1 MKKKL
6 LSLVLAGAMVA
17 STSVSA
23 FADVTTNIMGPD
35 NTDGQA
41 DVTITGI
48 VLNNKGD
55 QPTGT
60 FNVTIPTS
68 ASFTVGQNKSV
79 ISVPITI
86 TNNGAQNIDVYADKF
101 MDVTKDSGITVVKAA
116 GLEESDRTKV
126 SLTLKGKIGRVH
138 LKSEDDNNSNT
149 NKGIYKDDD
158 LQTPAS
164 TEDDLRLTTIEK
176 GKSEQLTLQ
185 GNAGNQDPTN
195 STSDNFTLRLKIK
208 KSANQ

>member
-6 LSLVLAGAMVA
+6 LSLVLAGGMVV
-17 STSVSA
+17 SSSVSA

-41 DVTITGI
+41 DVKIIGT
-48 VLNNKGD
+48 VLNDRGD

-68 ASFTVGQNKSV
+68 ASFTVSQNKSV

-86 TNNGAQNIDVYADKF
+86 TNNGPQNIDVYADKF
-101 MDVTKDSGITVVKAA
+101 VDVTRGSGITVVKATE
-116 GLEESDRTKV
+116 LKTNDRTKV
-126 SLTLKGKIGRVH
+126 SLTLQGKSGLVY
-138 LKSEDDNNSNT
+138 LKSEDDNQA
-149 NKGIYKDDD
+149 NKGIYKDNELQQAATNDD
-158 LQTPAS
+158 LK
-164 TEDDLRLTTIEK
+164 LTTIST
-176 GKSEQLTLQ
+176 GKSEELTLN
-185 GNAGNQDPTN
+185 GNAGDQTT
-195 STSDNFTLRLKIK
+195 SESASDNFTLTLKIR

>member
-41 DVTITGI
+41 DIKITGT
-48 VLNNKGD
+48 VLNEAGD

-60 FNVTIPTS
+60 FNVTVPTS
-68 ASFTVGQNKSV
+68 ASFTVNKDKRV

-86 TNNGAQNIDVYADKF
+86 TNNGPQNIDVYADKF
-101 MDVTKDSGITVVKAA
+101 VDVTKGSGITVVKATE
-116 GLEESDRTKV
+116 LKTNDRTKV
-126 SLTLKGKIGRVH
+126 SLTLQGKSGLVH
-138 LKSEDDNNSNT
+138 LKSEDDNQA
-149 NKGIYKDDD
+149 NKGIYKDDELEQAATNND
-158 LQTPAS
+158 LK
-164 TEDDLRLTTIEK
+164 LTTILT
-176 GKSEQLTLQ
+176 GKSEELTLN
-185 GNAGNQDPTN
+185 GNAGVQTT
-195 STSDNFTLRLKIK
+195 SESASDNFTLTLKIR

>member
-23 FADVTTNIMGPD
+23 FADVTNIVNPD

-41 DVTITGI
+41 DVTITGT
-48 VLNNKGD
+48 VLNDSGE

-68 ASFTVGQNKSV
+68 ASFTVSQNKSV

-101 MDVTKDSGITVVKAA
+101 MDVTKNSGITVVKATE
-116 GLEESDRTKV
+116 LKTSDRTKV
-126 SLTLKGKIGRVH
+126 SLTLQGKTGLVY
-138 LKSEDDNNSNT
+138 LKSEEDNNS
-149 NKGIYKDDD
+149 NKGIYKDNEF
-158 LQTPAS
+158 QNPAS
-164 TEDDLRLTTIEK
+164 TDNDSRLTTIAK
-176 GKSEQLTLQ
+176 GTSEQLTLQ
-185 GNAGNQDPTN
+185 GNAGDQNTTN
-195 STSDNFTLRLKIK
+195 SASDNFTLRLKIK

>member
-6 LSLVLAGAMVA
+6 LSLVLAGGMVV
-17 STSVSA
+17 SSSVSA

-41 DVTITGI
+41 DVKIIGT
-48 VLNNKGD
+48 VLNDRGD

-68 ASFTVGQNKSV
+68 ASFTVSQNKSV

-86 TNNGAQNIDVYADKF
+86 TNNGPQNIDVYADKF
-101 MDVTKDSGITVVKAA
+101 VDVTRGSGITVVKATE
-116 GLEESDRTKV
+116 LKTNDRTKV
-126 SLTLKGKIGRVH
+126 SLTLQGKSGLVY
-138 LKSEDDNNSNT
+138 LKSEDDNQA
-149 NKGIYKDDD
+149 NKGIYKDNE
-158 LQTPAS
+158 LQQAATKD
-164 TEDDLRLTTIEK
+164 ELKLTTIST
-176 GKSEQLTLQ
+176 GKSEELTLN
-185 GNAGNQDPTN
+185 GNAGDQTT
-195 STSDNFTLRLKIK
+195 SESASDNFTLTLKIR

>member
-6 LSLVLAGAMVA
+6 LSLFLAGAMVA
-17 STSVSA
+17 TTSVSA
-23 FADVTTNIMGPD
+23 FADVTNIVDPD

-48 VLNNKGD
+48 VLNDNGD

-68 ASFTVGQNKSV
+68 ASFTVRKDKSV

-101 MDVTKDSGITVVKAA
+101 IDVTKNSGITVVQATDLQ
-116 GLEESDRTKV
+116 GHDRTNV
-126 SLTLKGKIGRVH
+126 SLSLKGKSGLVH
-138 LKSEDDNNSNT
+138 LKSEEDNNSN
-149 NKGIYKDDD
+149 NGIYKDSE
-158 LQTPAS
+158 LQTKANTDNDS
-164 TEDDLRLTTIEK
+164 RLTTIAK
-176 GKSEQLTLQ
+176 GTSEQLTLQ
-185 GNAGNQDPTN
+185 GNAGDQNPTN
-195 STSDNFTLRLKIK
+195 SASDNFTLRLKIK

>member
-23 FADVTTNIMGPD
+23 FADVTNIVNPD

-41 DVTITGI
+41 DVTITGT
-48 VLNNKGD
+48 VLNDNGE

-68 ASFTVGQNKSV
+68 ASFTVSQNKSV

-101 MDVTKDSGITVVKAA
+101 MDVTRNSGITVVKATE
-116 GLEESDRTKV
+116 LKTSDRTKV
-126 SLTLKGKIGRVH
+126 SLTLQGKSGLVY
-138 LKSEDDNNSNT
+138 LKSEEDNNS
-149 NKGIYKDDD
+149 NKGIYKDNEF
-158 LQTPAS
+158 QNAAS
-164 TEDDLRLTTIEK
+164 TDNDSRLTTIAK
-176 GKSEQLTLQ
+176 GTSEQLTLQ
-185 GNAGNQDPTN
+185 GNAGDQNTTN
-195 STSDNFTLRLKIK
+195 SASDNFTLRLKIK

>member
-6 LSLVLAGAMVA
+6 LSLVLAGGMVV
-17 STSVSA
+17 SSSVSA

-41 DVTITGI
+41 DVKIIGT
-48 VLNNKGD
+48 VLNDRGD

-68 ASFTVGQNKSV
+68 ASFTVSQNKSV

-86 TNNGAQNIDVYADKF
+86 TNNGPQNIDVYADKF
-101 MDVTKDSGITVVKAA
+101 VDVTRGSGITVVKATE
-116 GLEESDRTKV
+116 LKTNDRTKV
-126 SLTLKGKIGRVH
+126 SLTLQGKSGLVY
-138 LKSEDDNNSNT
+138 LKSEDDNQA
-149 NKGIYKDDD
+149 NKGIYKDNELQQAATNDD
-158 LQTPAS
+158 LK
-164 TEDDLRLTTIEK
+164 LTTIST
-176 GKSEQLTLQ
+176 GKSEELTLS
-185 GNAGNQDPTN
+185 GNAGDQTT
-195 STSDNFTLRLKIK
+195 SESASDNFTLTLKIR

>member
-23 FADVTTNIMGPD
+23 FAATSNVTGPD
-35 NTDGQA
+35 NADGQA
-41 DVTITGI
+41 DVTITGT
-48 VLNNKGD
+48 VLNDNGE

-68 ASFTVGQNKSV
+68 ASFTVSQNKSV

-101 MDVTKDSGITVVKAA
+101 MDVTKNSGITVVKATE
-116 GLEESDRTKV
+116 LKTNDRTKV
-126 SLTLKGKIGRVH
+126 SLTLQGKSGLVY
-138 LKSEDDNNSNT
+138 LKSEEDNNS
-149 NKGIYKDDD
+149 NKGIYKDNE
-158 LQTPAS
+158 LQTQA
-164 TEDDLRLTTIEK
+164 TTDDDSRLTTIAK
-176 GKSEQLTLQ
+176 GTSEQLTLQ
-185 GNAGNQDPTN
+185 GNAGDQNTTN
-195 STSDNFTLRLKIK
+195 SASDNFTLRLKIK

>member
-23 FADVTTNIMGPD
+23 FADVTNIVNPD

-41 DVTITGI
+41 DVTITGT
-48 VLNNKGD
+48 VLNDNGE

-68 ASFTVGQNKSV
+68 ASFTVSQNKSV

-101 MDVTKDSGITVVKAA
+101 MDVTRNSGITVVKATE
-116 GLEESDRTKV
+116 LKTNDRTKV
-126 SLTLKGKIGRVH
+126 SLTLQGKSGLVY
-138 LKSEDDNNSNT
+138 LKSEEDNNS
-149 NKGIYKDDD
+149 NKGIYKDNELQNQATTDD
-158 LQTPAS
+158 DS
-164 TEDDLRLTTIEK
+164 RLTTIAK
-176 GKSEQLTLQ
+176 GTSEQLTLQ
-185 GNAGNQDPTN
+185 GNAGDQNTTN
-195 STSDNFTLRLKIK
+195 SASDNFTLRLKIK